1 MTNYAIEMCILAL
14 FGVAFVVLI
23 IGKNENKR
31 VVEKWH
37 KAALEELNEQFAYL
51 GLVENEQ
58 TAILEENSYSEFT
71 YYASGR
77 KNCFYALFKYEMK
90 KRHCILTQHVFD
102 RLFQSHGDML
112 TLDMPVNLDN
122 LQKADPTLCEFYMTK
137 RSMLKNA
144 EEQNE
149 HFPALVNK
157 VKVP

>member
-58 TAILEENSYSEFT
+58 TAVLEENSYSEFT

-90 KRHCILTQHVFD
+90 KRHCILT
-102 RLFQSHGDML
+102 
-112 TLDMPVNLDN
+112 
-122 LQKADPTLCEFYMTK
+122 
-137 RSMLKNA
+137 
-144 EEQNE
+144 
-149 HFPALVNK
+149 
-157 VKVP
+157 